1 MMPIVDARD
10 NHHRSFSSLA
20 GVRSPAEAQEAR
32 TMTQTLPQVTHEHHE
47 RILHHVDR
55 MPALADRLLTA
66 PAADVRPDLAELS
79 TFFTGSLLPHIDAS
93 ERTLYPELE
102 RMFQNRHSMAPMR
115 REHDEVR
122 ELIATYARLAGE
134 FQTQPM
140 TLGRSLAIRRV
151 MFQLYAVIKI
161 HLAEEEAYLR
171 IVDRGVTGDVADL
184 LAAAMEHPLAP
195 AD

>member
-1 MMPIVDARD
+1 
-10 NHHRSFSSLA
+10 
-20 GVRSPAEAQEAR
+20 
-32 TMTQTLPQVTHEHHE
+32 MTQTLPQVTHQHHE